1 MSLHYSISSLC
12 SVSQASL
19 LISLAFFLGSI
30 QPTYAESDDKNKKLL
45 NGEIIVK
52 TYPVK
57 NSRLPKLVAEAIF
70 MTPAAQ
76 VWKLIYD
83 CARYSQVMPS
93 IKESKNLGI
102 QKNGKVRCQLTVDLP
117 WPLDD
122 LTSVTDTRLV
132 EDHKKGR
139 YQRIWSLVSG
149 DYTVNEGSWTLES
162 RCGGSCTY
170 LRYEVRVEPKTSV
183 PGFLKRAARKSKIPG
198 MFKKL
203 KTQL

>member
-1 MSLHYSISSLC
+1 
-12 SVSQASL
+12 
-19 LISLAFFLGSI
+19 
-30 QPTYAESDDKNKKLL
+30 
-45 NGEIIVK
+45 
-52 TYPVK
+52 
-57 NSRLPKLVAEAIF
+57 
-70 MTPAAQ
+70 
-76 VWKLIYD
+76 
-83 CARYSQVMPS
+83 MPS

-162 RCGGSCTY
+162 QCGGSCTY

-183 PGFLKRAARKSKIPG
+183 PGFLKRAAQKSKIPG

-203 KTQL
+203 KAQL